1 MNKSLSLSIFLIFSF
16 ISLSIQVNR
25 IKQCKFSSSCIL
37 INTEVTV
44 EVKFNIAP
52 KKINLGEL
60 ISNSNSTIKFSSEPK
75 ISRDKQSVL
84 FTFTPSIPGKYHFK
98 FNHNLN
104 CNEVLT
110 VKQPLKVQSMPLT
123 LFISETYKEKEI
135 KFPISFQFNDSISE
149 QDVNYVELAE
159 HVKKE
164 IELNMTEP
172 DYEKVKDCKINEN
185 DNTTLTCNIVREN
198 KNEIYYILFY
208 YNDRC
213 YQRSSLGFLSF
224 ISIENEN
231 EDDNNGIILSLLT
244 PLKGYNMKN
253 YQSNQ
258 VTLITVVVSTENSK
272 HLNYLQKEIAPIAN
286 KYPEYV
292 FSFADWEQDKFIVK
306 HYGLENDGTIKVII
320 IEFLT
325 DNLFIGELT
334 QNTNFTSLIESLKQ
348 RNIEWTSQSWL
359 QKILSL
365 FKLNLNKTEQNRLYF
380 LLSSMAFVLLV
391 VLRCYLYNR
400 QRKKQEANFAVN
412 DKKKKE

>member
-1 MNKSLSLSIFLIFSF
+1 M
-16 ISLSIQVNR
+16 
-25 IKQCKFSSSCIL
+25 
-37 INTEVTV
+37 
-44 EVKFNIAP
+44 
-52 KKINLGEL
+52 
-60 ISNSNSTIKFSSEPK
+60 
-75 ISRDKQSVL
+75 D
-84 FTFTPSIPGKYHFK
+84 H
-98 FNHNLN
+98 
-104 CNEVLT
+104 
-110 VKQPLKVQSMPLT
+110 
-123 LFISETYKEKEI
+123 
-135 KFPISFQFNDSISE
+135 
-149 QDVNYVELAE
+149 
-159 HVKKE
+159 
-164 IELNMTEP
+164 
-172 DYEKVKDCKINEN
+172 
-185 DNTTLTCNIVREN
+185 
-198 KNEIYYILFY
+198 
-208 YNDRC
+208 
-213 YQRSSLGFLSF
+213 QR
-224 ISIENEN
+224 
-231 EDDNNGIILSLLT
+231 
-244 PLKGYNMKN
+244 
-253 YQSNQ
+253 
-258 VTLITVVVSTENSK
+258 

-306 HYGLENDGTIKVII
+306 HYGLENDGKIKVII